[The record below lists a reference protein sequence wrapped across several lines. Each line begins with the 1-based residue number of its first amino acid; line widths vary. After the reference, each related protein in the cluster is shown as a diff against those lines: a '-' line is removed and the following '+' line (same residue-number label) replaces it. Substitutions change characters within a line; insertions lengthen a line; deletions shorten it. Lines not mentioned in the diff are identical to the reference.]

1 MTAPAARRVEP
12 SSEVPISVTV
22 NGAAV
27 DAVVP
32 ARQLLVDFIREK
44 LRLTGTHVGCEQGI
58 CGACPINVDGEPVRS
73 CIMLAAQVDGSVLTT
88 VEGLSSEGLNP
99 LQQAFKENHGLQCGF
114 CTPGFPDDA
123 VLPSTPDEYPG
134 EDGIREAVSGNLC
147 RCHRATPA
155 SCGQCGTRGIEATM
169 TDTSRTGR
177 QAESTPVPTSPGD
190 RTTCC

>member
-12 SSEVPISVTV
+12 SAEVPISVTV

-32 ARQLLVDFIREK
+32 ARQLLVDFIREE

-58 CGACPINVDGEPVRS
+58 CGACTINVDGEPVRS
-73 CIMLAAQVDGSVLTT
+73 CIMLAAQVDGSALTT

-114 CTPGFPDDA
+114 CTPGF
-123 VLPSTPDEYPG
+123 LMTLSTVDPDEYPG
-134 EDGIREAVSGNLC
+134 EDGIREVISGNLC
-147 RCHRATPA
+147 RCT
-155 SCGQCGTRGIEATM
+155 GYEGIL
-169 TDTSRTGR
+169 
-177 QAESTPVPTSPGD
+177 QAVRSAWKRVRDE
-190 RTTCC
+190 